1 MQGCSQ
7 GQSDEAAQGPGT
19 LDNQAVNKNG
29 HRTLNVGAHRKSFEV
44 SRDDRDLKNVL
55 SQQDRAQLFQENH
68 QRSDA
73 LCPSSSQLDAT
84 FAPWVTFLLCAIM

>member
-7 GQSDEAAQGPGT
+7 GQSDEAAQGPRT

-29 HRTLNVGAHRKSFEV
+29 HRTLDVGAHRRSFEV

>member
-1 MQGCSQ
+1 MQGYSR

-29 HRTLNVGAHRKSFEV
+29 HRKLNVGAHRRSFEV

-55 SQQDRAQLFQENH
+55 SQQDRAQLF
-68 QRSDA
+68 
-73 LCPSSSQLDAT
+73 
-84 FAPWVTFLLCAIM
+84 

>member
-1 MQGCSQ
+1 MRRCQSRLVTGADGSMQGYSR

-29 HRTLNVGAHRKSFEV
+29 HRTLNVGAHRRSFEV

-55 SQQDRAQLFQENH
+55 SQQARVQLF
-68 QRSDA
+68 
-73 LCPSSSQLDAT
+73 
-84 FAPWVTFLLCAIM
+84 

>member
-29 HRTLNVGAHRKSFEV
+29 HRTLNVGAHRRSFEAYLKY
-44 SRDDRDLKNVL
+44 RMTIGILKNVL
-55 SQQDRAQLFQENH
+55 SQQDRAQLF
-68 QRSDA
+68 
-73 LCPSSSQLDAT
+73 
-84 FAPWVTFLLCAIM
+84 